1 MQTTNSVDIKTSAA
15 LRVGWL
21 IVFANGTSITR
32 TAHSEAEAKKNGKG
46 RVGETRKESQKK
58 ERTKEE
64 EEDDNIII
72 VSEEEAEKVKRE
84 LTRREREGEGVDSRV
99 ELRLRCHRLST
110 SLHPAPPPR
119 CQIE

>member
-1 MQTTNSVDIKTSAA
+1 MEHRSRA
-15 LRVGWL
+15 R
-21 IVFANGTSITR
+21 R
-32 TAHSEAEAKKNGKG
+32 TAKRRQKNGKG

-58 ERTKEE
+58 ERTKEEE